1 MHLHTLAAAW
11 SAEATPL
18 NPVTGLPSTATTG
31 DDLLPQTLMLLDAHN
46 VQLAVLSGPLES
58 VQKWMRAAPGLF
70 VGAPQFPMTHTSTRT
85 LELEGYLPSP
95 EEIRQVVETG
105 QVGVLGEITAQ
116 YAGMIPSDP
125 TLDPYFAL
133 AEEFDLPVGIHTGSG
148 TIAIL
153 SSED

>member
-1 MHLHTLAAAW
+1 MIT
-11 SAEATPL
+11 EF
-18 NPVTGLPSTATTG
+18 NGF
-31 DDLLPQTLMLLDAHN
+31 QI
-46 VQLAVLSGPLES
+46 
-58 VQKWMRAAPGLF
+58 KWFCLIDSSLIE
-70 VGAPQFPMTHTSTRT
+70 V
-85 LELEGYLPSP
+85 
-95 EEIRQVVETG
+95 EIRQVVETG